1 MTGARDSC
9 CRAAALGGPAWF
21 AKLMAGDAEATANT
35 SGSIATS
42 RGEHTTRL
50 TVRRLSSR
58 PHRLCR
64 RRGFPS
70 TCGQDFKLPA
80 RPIGWRKIY
89 GSPGVSCIAL
99 DRPIGLSCDLFIR
112 SLAYQLK
119 FA

>member
-1 MTGARDSC
+1 MARCGRGRVSVHLASGSFC
-9 CRAAALGGPAWF
+9 SQQV
-21 AKLMAGDAEATANT
+21 KLTVP

-42 RGEHTTRL
+42 RAEHTTRL